1 MPMTNA
7 QLLEALADSRRT
19 MPQRCSAAEWEMR
32 VELAACYRLVAHYR
46 MTDWIYN
53 HISAAVPGEPGHY
66 LINAF
71 GLLYEEISASNLVK
85 VDLQG
90 RLVDPVPYEV
100 NPAAFVIHGAL
111 HQARPDAVC
120 VLHTHTAAGVAV
132 SAQAEGLLPL
142 SQHALRFH
150 NRVAHHDYEGIALNL
165 DEQRRL
171 IADMGQ
177 KKVLILR
184 NHGLLTVG
192 PSVSDAFK
200 EMFYLERACQ
210 IQVAALAG
218 SRPLTYPAPE
228 VCEHTAS
235 QFDRDSDFLHGCD
248 WRALLR
254 LLDRQDPSYQ
264 L

>member
-7 QLLEALADSRRT
+7 QLLEALAESRRT

-90 RLVDPVPYEV
+90 RRVDPVPYDV

-132 SAQAEGLLPL
+132 SAG
-142 SQHALRFH
+142 SVV
-150 NRVAHHDYEGIALNL
+150 NGAH
-165 DEQRRL
+165 RR
-171 IADMGQ
+171 GW
-177 KKVLILR
+177 
-184 NHGLLTVG
+184 
-192 PSVSDAFK
+192 P
-200 EMFYLERACQ
+200 
-210 IQVAALAG
+210 
-218 SRPLTYPAPE
+218 PAPPWPGPARLPAG
-228 VCEHTAS
+228 HRPS
-235 QFDRDSDFLHGCD
+235 DSRHV
-248 WRALLR
+248 W
-254 LLDRQDPSYQ
+254 QSYLSCACCKAQ
-264 L
+264 TH